1 MSEEE
6 PWTAPKVAALMSG
19 VLPALQLPA
28 RGLAESRR
36 IFSTTKMCRQKHAQ
50 VLVMNNDFDVF
61 GFETRAFAKQKGLA
75 CAHIARKALVIL

>member
-1 MSEEE
+1 MDSAEGSSAHV
-6 PWTAPKVAALMSG
+6 WRIAC
-19 VLPALQLPA
+19 ALQLPA

-50 VLVMNNDFDVF
+50 VLVINNDFDVF